1 MERSLMNNSARW
13 VNSESAQKG
22 NILLTVLWIIIALVI
37 ITLGLTQSARMDIER
52 TRVLKEKTRAYWI
65 ARSGIEKTKFDYAAT
80 RSRIEEELKP
90 KTKYLYEFEE
100 GYALCYL
107 ESESAKMPINS
118 KNADLWKQA
127 LSMFDLDDMQKESII
142 ACIFDWTDQDSE
154 LNPEGAEDDY
164 YQSLNPP
171 YSPRNGPFL
180 SVDEITLVKGI
191 EESMFYGQFKEG
203 KKGPGLKD
211 LLGMGPPNNAQFDI
225 NSCSK
230 EILMAFL
237 EITEEEAE
245 EIITVREEQ
254 AFENV
259 QEVGSLISIEATD
272 KLNKFFSIRAGNH
285 FTIKSTGFVYDSPV
299 RYTVEEE
306 VRYIGGPKIFSIVS
320 HKDFSLDH
328 ADEVVLEDEDD
339 E

>member
-1 MERSLMNNSARW
+1 MASNHAACQRA
-13 VNSESAQKG
+13 

-52 TRVLKEKTRAYWI
+52 TRVLKEKTQAYWV
-65 ARSGIEKTKFDYAAT
+65 ARSGIEKTKFDYAAA
-80 RSRIEEELKP
+80 RSRAEEELKP
-90 KTKYLYEFEE
+90 KTKYLYEFEQ
-100 GYALCYL
+100 GYSICYI
-107 ESESAKMPINS
+107 ESESAKMPVNS
-118 KNADLWKQA
+118 KDPELWKQA
-127 LSMFDLDDMQKESII
+127 LSLFDLDDGQKDAIVASIL
-142 ACIFDWTDQDSE
+142 DWTDQDSE
-154 LNPEGAEDDY
+154 LNPEGAETEY

-180 SVDEITLVKGI
+180 SIEEITLVKGI
-191 EESMFYGQFKEG
+191 EDDMFHGPFREG
-203 KKGPGLKD
+203 KKWPGLKD
-211 LLGMGPPNNAQFDI
+211 ILGMAPPNTTQFDI

-237 EITEEEAE
+237 EITEEDAE
-245 EIITVREEQ
+245 EIIVAREEN
-254 AFENV
+254 AFEDV
-259 QEVGSLISIEATD
+259 QEAGSLISIEAMD
-272 KLNKFFSIRAGNH
+272 KLTKFFSIRAGNH

-328 ADEVVLEDEDD
+328 ADEAELNDEDD